1 MGGKSKGDFIR
12 SRIDPF
18 KKERTDQRVEG
29 VAQLMIKLKNEIP
42 EEIKNMKKICNVPA
56 CVNDGEII
64 QNFTKVL
71 DVS

>member
-1 MGGKSKGDFIR
+1 
-12 SRIDPF
+12 
-18 KKERTDQRVEG
+18 
-29 VAQLMIKLKNEIP
+29 MIKLKNEIP